1 MYGRREYLIHLLTE
15 AAEIEHNLLCS
26 YLYAAFSLKRESDA
40 DTRET
45 LALDGWRKTIMRVAI
60 EEMGHLAL
68 VNNLLVAVGGAAH
81 FDRPNL
87 PVAPGYHPAGFVVRL
102 LPLTRSTLDHFIYL
116 ERPVDACIPDGR
128 DYRARAPVER
138 TPTPGHLTA
147 STPEYDTIGEFY
159 GEIREALVAFA
170 DALGPAAFLDTA
182 DRQCAVDMP
191 GVIAI
196 RDLPDA
202 LAALDTIVEQGEGST
217 SETADCHYARFRAM
231 RDEWS
236 ALEKLNPS
244 FVPAH
249 PAAHDPVMRR
259 PSAELE
265 RVWVTNPPA
274 ARLLDLGNALYGF
287 TLVLL
292 QQAYAIGTPQER
304 RAGLADAAMSL
315 MRGLSDIGHALVQVP
330 AAEGGEVNAGL
341 SFAVP
346 RNLRSAS
353 PDGALW
359 LERLDELAAGAKAL
373 GLDRVTAAI
382 DGARRA
388 VSPEREMVG

>member
-1 MYGRREYLIHLLTE
+1 LHGRREYLIHLLTE

-26 YLYAAFSLKRESDA
+26 YLYAAFSLKRGSQPSPRES
-40 DTRET
+40 R
-45 LALDGWRKTIMRVAI
+45 ALDDWRKTIMRVAI

-87 PVAPGYHPAGFVVRL
+87 PVPPGYHPAGFVIRL
-102 LPLTRSTLDHFIYL
+102 MPLTKSTLDHFIYL
-116 ERPVDACIPDGR
+116 ERPLDAPIADGHS
-128 DYRARAPVER
+128 YRSREPVTR
-138 TPTPGHLTA
+138 TPTPGHLTP
-147 STPEYDTIGEFY
+147 STPDYDTIGEFY
-159 GEIREALVAFA
+159 GEIRETLVAFA
-170 DALGPAAFLDTA
+170 SELGPSAFLDTA

-196 RDLPDA
+196 RGLPDA

-217 SETADCHYARFRAM
+217 SEKADCHFARFRKM

-236 ALEKLNPS
+236 ALAAFNPN

-249 PAAHDPVMRR
+249 PAAHDPVMRL
-259 PSAELE
+259 PSEKLE

-292 QQAYAIGTPQER
+292 EQAYAIGTSHPPR
-304 RAGLADAAMSL
+304 GGLAAVAMSL
-315 MRGLSDIGHALVQVP
+315 MRSLSDIGHALVQMR

-346 RNLRSAS
+346 RNLRGAS
-353 PDGALW
+353 PEAASRLS
-359 LERLDELAAGAKAL
+359 LERLIELRRGAEAL
-373 GLDRVTAAI
+373 GLDRVQTAI
-382 DGARRA
+382 DKAA
-388 VSPEREMVG
+388 AQLDNSP